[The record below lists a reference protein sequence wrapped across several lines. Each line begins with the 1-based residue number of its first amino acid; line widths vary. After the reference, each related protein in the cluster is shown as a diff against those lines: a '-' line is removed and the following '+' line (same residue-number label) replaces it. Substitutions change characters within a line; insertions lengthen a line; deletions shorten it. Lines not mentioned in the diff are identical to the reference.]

1 MFRDTVS
8 RYHLYDNRHLTW
20 LQGVRDVATYD
31 NFQDKLAIYW
41 DYFNPSYLFLTG
53 GANMTTATRQAGV
66 FLWPV
71 AVLLL
76 AGLFDLARR
85 PRLKPIAWVLI
96 GGLAAAPLPAT
107 LVGERY
113 AIQRELAVLPFG
125 VLIAA
130 FGLSWMLE
138 RPRLG
143 ARVIAI
149 AVLVAIPLQFAA
161 FAEYLLSAERDQPLP
176 AVHLSEDLDD
186 AKARWRFYLA
196 KYRREDLLQRTRYF
210 RSQTLDARQI
220 LPGSLLVLSAND
232 PGLPRLLGAGGCAV
246 ATTVVDIAGSK
257 TAVIL
262 RKSG

>member
-1 MFRDTVS
+1 
-8 RYHLYDNRHLTW
+8 
-20 LQGVRDVATYD
+20 
-31 NFQDKLAIYW
+31 
-41 DYFNPSYLFLTG
+41 
-53 GANMTTATRQAGV
+53 MTTATRQAGV

-161 FAEYLLSAERDQPLP
+161 FARDYFGEYQLRSAIWFDPVDFRDVAGYLLSAERDQPLP
-176 AVHLSEDLDD
+176 AILLSEDLDD

>member
-1 MFRDTVS
+1 MDFRDV
-8 RYHLYDNRHLTW
+8 
-20 LQGVRDVATYD
+20 
-31 NFQDKLAIYW
+31 
-41 DYFNPSYLFLTG
+41 
-53 GANMTTATRQAGV
+53 
-66 FLWPV
+66 
-71 AVLLL
+71 
-76 AGLFDLARR
+76 
-85 PRLKPIAWVLI
+85 
-96 GGLAAAPLPAT
+96 
-107 LVGERY
+107 
-113 AIQRELAVLPFG
+113 
-125 VLIAA
+125 
-130 FGLSWMLE
+130 
-138 RPRLG
+138 
-143 ARVIAI
+143 
-149 AVLVAIPLQFAA
+149 
-161 FAEYLLSAERDQPLP
+161 AEYLLSAERDQPLP